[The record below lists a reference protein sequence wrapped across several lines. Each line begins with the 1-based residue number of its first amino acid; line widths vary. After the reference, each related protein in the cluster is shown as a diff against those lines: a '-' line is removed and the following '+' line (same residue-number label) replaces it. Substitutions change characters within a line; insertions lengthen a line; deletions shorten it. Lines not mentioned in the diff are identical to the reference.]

1 MKKIILLLIAL
12 STLTAFSQNKAAYLI
27 NTKITT
33 TQTDEGV
40 FLQRDLTQYIGFV
53 ASQTDTSVQ
62 GSDEEA
68 MWLSYFNRPHPNV
81 TTVEKYFNEA
91 SLEFGVPAELLK
103 AIGQVENNWTQ
114 VGPSID
120 KGWGIMHLVDN
131 NYCSTLKEAAALL
144 HLKPQILKDNPRQ
157 NIRGAA
163 ALIKKYHGNK
173 KHTKLEDW
181 FDAIKEFS
189 GLINNDLKEQQAER
203 YYQVLKDGVETITV
217 WDETVKIIAHPG
229 INISNKITYKTKQ
242 VKSTDYAPAIS
253 GIIPSCN
260 YSSRSGQTIDTWVN
274 HYIGTGTY
282 AGAISWF
289 NDCNAQVSAHFVIR
303 SSDGQI
309 TQCVAVADKAW
320 HCGATGYPLNNSR
333 SIGVEHEATSANPS
347 LWNST
352 PMLTASANMSCYFA
366 NIYPIPASFHTS
378 PGILGHQEMP
388 GTNPDCPGALPWTTW
403 IGYFNTCHGS
413 TPTDPTNL
421 SAVPSACPF
430 NQVGFSWTNSGTGW
444 HIDISTTPTY
454 TSYWW
459 KYVSG
464 LTSSTGPA
472 GFVDHVD
479 GVTPLVFQQGIIY
492 YWRINNSNGGFDG
505 TPFTFPFCDTI
516 PPTTTVTVPTAWV
529 TADFTATFNDA
540 DNSGGSGIEKGYCQ
554 VIDYNGSRW
563 GANASQGYFTDDFD
577 TLNPALWTIPASS
590 GTWAVSGGML
600 SQSDETVN
608 NTNIYTPLTQNLSNR
623 YLYHFTAKAGGNT
636 SVNRR
641 FGFHYFCDNGSLLNR
656 GNSYFVWFR
665 LEDKTLEFF
674 KVINNVFDTA
684 QKVIHNITTTPDQF
698 YDYKIIFDRITG
710 KTEVYRD
717 NKLMGTW
724 TDPTPF
730 SSGNAISFRS
740 GNALLTVKDLN
751 VYRSRAA
758 TKSITVGTPASDIR
772 YQNMSP
778 LNPAAKIKS
787 IAADSAFNLSSVFS
801 YTLNVDWTVPACV
814 TVNDGL
820 AADQDTTTSSSV
832 LSANWMVSSETNS
845 GISKYWYAI
854 GTIAGA
860 TDVVDWTDNAL
871 NTSVTDTSLSLT
883 EGQTYY
889 FSVKTVNGAGLT
901 SICSSDGIYADINTG
916 IDHNQNEIQVV
927 AQPNPFNSTT
937 TLLFAT
943 KAEHRIQI
951 TLTDMLGKETLLSDL
966 TYASGTHS
974 LEINADAMQLAKGIY
989 TLKLLSD
996 KTSVTVRLIKY

>member
-217 WDETVKIIAHPG
+217 WDETVKITPHPG

-242 VKSTDYAPAIS
+242 VNSTDYAPAIS

-289 NDCNAQVSAHFVIR
+289 NNCSAQVSAHFVIR

-366 NIYPIPASFHTS
+366 QIYPIPVSFHTS

-388 GTNPDCPGALPWTTW
+388 GTNTDCPGALPWTTW
-403 IGYFNTCHGS
+403 IGYFNACYGS
-413 TPTDPTNL
+413 TPSDPTNL
-421 SAVPSACPF
+421 SAVQSACPIH
-430 NQVGFSWTNSGTGW
+430 QVAFSWANSGSGW
-444 HIDISTTPTY
+444 HIDISTSINF

-459 KYVSG
+459 KYVSN
-464 LTSSTGPA
+464 LTTYTGPA

-479 GVTPLVFQQGIIY
+479 GVTPLVFQPGTTY
-492 YWRINNSNGGFDG
+492 YWRVTNSNGGFDG
-505 TPFTFPFCDTI
+505 PSFTVYLCDTI
-516 PPTTTVTVPTAWV
+516 PPTTSVTVPAPNAWV
-529 TADFTATFNDA
+529 TGNFTATVNDV
-540 DNSGGSGIEKGYCQ
+540 DNTGGSGIEKGYYQ
-554 VIDYNGSRW
+554 ITDFNGSKW
-563 GANASQGYFTDDFD
+563 SANASRGFFYDDFD
-577 TLNPALWTIPASS
+577 TLNGSLWTIPASS

-623 YLYHFTAKAGGNT
+623 YLYQFNAKAGGNT
-636 SVNRR
+636 SPNRR
-641 FGFHYFCDNGSLLNR
+641 FGFHYFCDDATLLNR

-698 YDYKIIFDRITG
+698 YDFKIIYDRISG
-710 KTEVYRD
+710 KTDVYRD
-717 NKLMGTW
+717 NILLGTW
-724 TDPTPF
+724 TDNAPF
-730 SSGNAISFRS
+730 NSGNAISFRT
-740 GNALLTVKDLN
+740 GNAQMTVKDLN
-751 VYRSRAA
+751 VYRSR
-758 TKSITVGTPASDIR
+758 TSTPNITVGTPLSDIR
-772 YQNMSP
+772 YQNTSP
-778 LNPAAKIKS
+778 VSPAARIKS
-787 IAADSAFNLSSVFS
+787 IAADSASNLSPVFS
-801 YTLNVDWTVPACV
+801 YTLNVDWTIPTCV

-820 AADQDTTTSSSV
+820 AADQDTATSNGS
-832 LSANWMVSSETNS
+832 LSANWTTSADANS
-845 GISKYWYAI
+845 GIAKYWYAI
-854 GTIAGA
+854 GTTAGA
-860 TDVVDWTDNAL
+860 TDVVGWTDNAL
-871 NTSVTDTSLSLT
+871 NTSVTKSGLSLIA
-883 EGQTYY
+883 GQTYY
-889 FSVKTVNGAGLT
+889 FSVKAENGAGLNC
-901 SICSSDGIYADINTG
+901 IESSDGIFADINTG
-916 IDHNQNEIQVV
+916 LTSGE
-927 AQPNPFNSTT
+927 NPSKVEAYMNPLNFMLN
-937 TLLFAT
+937 
-943 KAEHRIQI
+943 I
-951 TLTDMLGKETLLSDL
+951 TLMDRISDNVKMELFDVIGNSILQKPLNETHYSIDLSYL
-966 TYASGTHS
+966 ASGVY
-974 LEINADAMQLAKGIY
+974 I
-989 TLKLLSD
+989 LKISSKEFD
-996 KTSVTVRLIKY
+996 ITKKIVKH